1 MFLAPSTVNQI
12 RNYETDCS
20 NHHPSLSALRSK
32 GLSRSKMIDI
42 FLEISPRILEK
53 KGIIVLFCTHG
64 AASNL
69 EVVLAVENETV

>member
-1 MFLAPSTVNQI
+1 
-12 RNYETDCS
+12 
-20 NHHPSLSALRSK
+20 
-32 GLSRSKMIDI
+32 MIYI

-53 KGIIVLFCTHG
+53 EGIIVLFCTHG